1 MQKKKVLAVLEDLL
15 FTVKIN
21 DAAKRAGLEVEI
33 LKSEKDVLEKAKEKP
48 LLVIMDLNCA
58 CIEPIRLISNLKSS
72 PETKSISII
81 AFLSHLIED
90 MADEWGVKI
99 AFHYRWGHEQDSA
112 FKSRIVV
119 GEAGGD
125 LAHNFQGASYIFTK
139 PKIGWQT
146 TSKYSAVLRASGDT
160 GKSDAFGWSVAMSGA
175 RIAIGATEFLNGP
188 GAAYIF

>member
-81 AFLSHLIED
+81 AFLSHLQGELKQQAQEAGANMV
-90 MADEWGVKI
+90 MA
-99 AFHYRWGHEQDSA
+99 RSA
-112 FKSRIVV
+112 FSQNLQQI
-119 GEAGGD
+119 
-125 LAHNFQGASYIFTK
+125 L
-139 PKIGWQT
+139 
-146 TSKYSAVLRASGDT
+146 
-160 GKSDAFGWSVAMSGA
+160 
-175 RIAIGATEFLNGP
+175 
-188 GAAYIF
+188 